1 LRPPPSPLT
10 TTTSPPLP
18 STGIFIEDVDLDQ
31 SHATGKGFTG
41 APPLPLLTEDHVS
54 NIVLLDRWARDTYE
68 WKQVM
73 VAQGHVFQ
81 FNNTH
86 ESDHHYGDDVT
97 PVVRETSGNKWQQV
111 ATSGNVAAAA
121 VVVVVVVQ
129 KSHTFPFSRIF
140 STFLAYLF
148 SRIFSR
154 VSFLAYS
161 LSLSLF
167 FSPLFPPGPSFG

>member
-111 ATSGNVAAAA
+111 ATSGNKW
-121 VVVVVVVQ
+121 Q
-129 KSHTFPFSRIF
+129 RCCCWC
-140 STFLAYLF
+140 
-148 SRIFSR
+148 
-154 VSFLAYS
+154 
-161 LSLSLF
+161 
-167 FSPLFPPGPSFG
+167 GW